1 MVKQVM
7 GKFCTANVT
16 QVARGKNRHADF
28 LATLALTMAED
39 IPRLIKVE
47 LITES
52 SIGTTVDGA
61 TRVDMT
67 AITTTGS
74 CWMDPI
80 IKFLAED
87 RVSND
92 ESKANKVRRVAS
104 RYWLSA
110 DRKLYLRSFGGPY
123 LLCLH
128 PGKVNQLLAELHE
141 GVCGGHVGGRSLAHR
156 VMTRGFWWPKMQNDA
171 VEYIQKCE
179 RCQKHAPLI
188 HQPAG
193 HLNPISSPWPFA

>member
-28 LATLALTMAED
+28 LATLALTMMED

-47 LITES
+47 LITEP

-104 RYWLSA
+104 RYWLLA
-110 DRKLYLRSFGGPY
+110 DRKLYRRSFGGPY
-123 LLCLH
+123 LLCLY
-128 PGKVNQLLAELHE
+128 PRKVNEILAEPYE
-141 GVCGGHVGGRSLAHR
+141 GVCGGHVGGRSLMHHI
-156 VMTRGFWWPKMQNDA
+156 MT
-171 VEYIQKCE
+171 
-179 RCQKHAPLI
+179 
-188 HQPAG
+188 
-193 HLNPISSPWPFA
+193 